1 MSVCCVQDSP
11 GTSDAAV
18 GIPGQQWWGSLQ
30 GRPEVEHAQVTFPQM
45 LPPST
50 PHPPRCHQS
59 LTGKKEQPEERYRD
73 VVCGNDKKSHEA
85 AGRGLLANREHYLS
99 ILFSANLMGIV
110 KLFHCGFG
118 LHRPNYPGIQASF
131 CMFRSHLYFYAMS
144 VVFIFLLHCPRGTFI
159 PVTRRCCNTMGH
171 QPFVSYQCHKYG
183 LPPPLLTQ
191 HKLNNGAQEGQRA
204 EEFPPQQ
211 ARQTREWR
219 PP

>member
-1 MSVCCVQDSP
+1 
-11 GTSDAAV
+11 
-18 GIPGQQWWGSLQ
+18 
-30 GRPEVEHAQVTFPQM
+30 
-45 LPPST
+45 
-50 PHPPRCHQS
+50 
-59 LTGKKEQPEERYRD
+59 
-73 VVCGNDKKSHEA
+73 
-85 AGRGLLANREHYLS
+85 
-99 ILFSANLMGIV
+99 MGIV